1 MIISSGIFRVVVVVN
16 LLLSLIKFSFI
27 GELAITGDEVKF
39 EVFECF
45 SMDIDSGVVIEI
57 YY

>member
-1 MIISSGIFRVVVVVN
+1 MVVN